1 MCTPSRNSNSV
12 KVIHFCFIK
21 NRDENS
27 ERLQVIIDICK
38 YIMVEKKKEV
48 TKILIIIAF
57 YRG

>member
-38 YIMVEKKKEV
+38 YIVVEKKGSYKN
-48 TKILIIIAF
+48 LDNYCF
-57 YRG
+57 L